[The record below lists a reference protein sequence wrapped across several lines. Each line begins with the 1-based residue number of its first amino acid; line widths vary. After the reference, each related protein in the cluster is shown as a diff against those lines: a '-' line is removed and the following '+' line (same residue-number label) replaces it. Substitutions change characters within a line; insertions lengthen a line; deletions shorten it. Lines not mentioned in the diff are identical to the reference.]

1 MRNRTKSTILMAAG
15 TIGFIATVIFAVKN
29 TKDRKPEYNKSK
41 EFLKDGVL
49 DKDLAPAQRVKNAGE
64 LVVANA
70 KDYIPTAVAGAATL
84 ACFWG
89 SHQISAKQIAM
100 ISAAAG
106 VTTKLFNDYKRELA
120 NYIPKEKLDEVR
132 EAVAARRNTQRKQ
145 PIDILKGNDG
155 DTLFYDEWTNSWF
168 RSSPL
173 AVQNAMYNL
182 NRKFATDGTCFLRDF
197 YGYLGIALP
206 DMVNGI
212 DSSVLGWDCDYLNEG
227 CDSNWIDYYT
237 SKVDG
242 LEDKE
247 DYYILGWFW
256 SPIDVEDELYS

>member
-1 MRNRTKSTILMAAG
+1 MAAG
-15 TIGFIATVIFAVKN
+15 TIGFITTVIFAVKN
-29 TKDRKPEYNKSK
+29 THDRKPEYNKSK

-49 DKDLAPAQRVKNAGE
+49 DKDLAPAQRIKNAGE
-64 LVVANA
+64 LVAANA

-89 SHQISAKQIAM
+89 SHQISAKQIAT
-100 ISAAAG
+100 IGAATG

-120 NYIPKEKLDEVR
+120 NCISKEKLDEVR
-132 EAVAARRNTQRKQ
+132 EAVAVRRNIRREQ

-242 LEDKE
+242 LEDEE
-247 DYYILGWFW
+247 DHYILGWYW
-256 SPIDVEDELYS
+256 SPIDVEDEMYS

>member
-1 MRNRTKSTILMAAG
+1 MKNKTKSTILMAAG

-29 TKDRKPEYNKSK
+29 THDRKPEYNKSK

-49 DKDLAPAQRVKNAGE
+49 DKDLAPMQRAKNAGE
-64 LVVANA
+64 FVVANA

-89 SHQISAKQIAM
+89 SHKISAKQIAT
-100 ISAAAG
+100 IGAAAG
-106 VTTKLFNDYKRELA
+106 VTTKLFNDYKQELA

-132 EAVAARRNTQRKQ
+132 EAVAARRTVKNSVV
-145 PIDILKGNDG
+145 LKGNDG

-182 NRKFATDGTCFLRDF
+182 NRKFVTDGTCFLRDF

-212 DSSVLGWDCDYLNEG
+212 DSSVLGWSCDYLNKS
-227 CDSNWIDYYT
+227 CDSNWIDYHMT
-237 SKVDG
+237 KVNG
-242 LEDKE
+242 LEVE
-247 DYYILGWFW
+247 HYILGWFF
-256 SPIDVEDELYS
+256 SPIDVEDEQYT

>member
-29 TKDRKPEYNKSK
+29 THDRKPEYNKSK

-89 SHQISAKQIAM
+89 SHQISAKQIAT

-120 NYIPKEKLDEVR
+120 NYIPKEKLDEFH
-132 EAVAARRNTQRKQ
+132 EAVACRHTVKNS
-145 PIDILKGNDG
+145 IVLKGNDG
-155 DTLFYDEWTNSWF
+155 NTLFYDEWTNSWF

-227 CDSNWIDYYT
+227 CDTNWIDYHIT
-237 SKVDG
+237 KVDG
-242 LEDKE
+242 LEVGH
-247 DYYILGWFW
+247 YILGWFW
-256 SPIDVEDELYS
+256 SPIDVEDEQYT